1 MVYNCFQGEMD
12 MKRRDKGEGSIS
24 QRKDGL
30 WTGRIDIGTQDN
42 GKRKIKAVYGK
53 TEQEVK
59 RKLRDLKKELI
70 KNDYQEVKKQ
80 SVKEYMSNW
89 LYNYK
94 QNEVK
99 PSTFDRIEQV
109 CENQI
114 FPYIGDLQINSITA
128 NDFQKMINELSLKY
142 SYSTVKKAYDYTKAC
157 FTWAHDKREL
167 LYNPFVR
174 VSLPANKKKDISD
187 IHYYNDDEI
196 KLIREYA
203 LQKYDNGCYIYKYG
217 YAIILLLY
225 TGLRVGELLALKWDC
240 VDFEQKTLTV
250 KGNVKQVKNRDTNA
264 QGNYKVIEQNTTKT
278 KSGMRLIPLSNFAME
293 ALFYFKEINSNH
305 VYIISASEDKPLS
318 PRNLDRTFRS
328 ILSNAGINNIHGVHS
343 LRHTFASMLFR
354 KGVDVKTVSELLG
367 HADTG
372 VTYNIYIHLI
382 QEQKVKAI
390 EGLDEL

>member
-1 MVYNCFQGEMD
+1 

-59 RKLRDLKKELI
+59 RKLRELKKELI
-70 KNDYQEVKKQ
+70 KHDYREVKKQ
-80 SVKEYMSNW
+80 SVREYMTDW
-89 LYNYK
+89 LYDCK

-99 PSTFDRIEQV
+99 PSTFDRIEQT
-109 CENQI
+109 CKNQI
-114 FPYIGDLQINSITA
+114 FPCIGDLQMNSITA
-128 NDFQKMINELSLKY
+128 NDFQNMINELSEKY
-142 SYSTVKKAYDYTKAC
+142 SYSTVKKAYDYTKSC
-157 FTWAHDKREL
+157 FTLAYDKKEI

-174 VSLPANKKKDISD
+174 ITLPANKKKDISD

-196 KLIREYA
+196 ELIKKYA
-203 LQKYDNGCYIYKYG
+203 IEKYSNGKFVYKYG
-217 YAIILLLY
+217 YAIVLLLY

-240 VDFEQKTLTV
+240 VDFDKKTLTV
-250 KGNVKQVKNRDTNA
+250 KGTVKQVKNRNA
-264 QGNYKVIEQNTTKT
+264 DISKKYTMIEQNTTKT
-278 KSGMRLIPLSNFAME
+278 KSGMRIIPLSSMAVE
-293 ALFYFKEINSNH
+293 ALRYFDEINHNH
-305 VYIISASEDKPLS
+305 VYIISSDVNNPLS

-328 ILSNAGINNIHGVHS
+328 ILTNAGITNIHGVHS

-367 HADTG
+367 HSDTG

-390 EGLDEL
+390 ESLDEI

>member
-1 MVYNCFQGEMD
+1 

-59 RKLRDLKKELI
+59 RKLKELKKELI
-70 KNDYQEVKKQ
+70 KHDFQEVKKQ
-80 SVKEYMSNW
+80 SVEEYMIDW

-109 CENQI
+109 CKNQI
-114 FPYIGDLQINSITA
+114 FPCIGGLQMNSITA
-128 NDFQKMINELSLKY
+128 NDFQKMVNDLSAKY
-142 SYSTVKKAYDYTKAC
+142 SYSTVKKAYDYTKSC
-157 FTWAHDKREL
+157 FTLAYDKREIL
-167 LYNPFVR
+167 FNPFVR
-174 VSLPANKKKDISD
+174 ISLPTNKKKEISD

-196 KLIREYA
+196 ELIKQYA
-203 LQKYDNGCYIYKYG
+203 LMKYSNGKYIYKYG

-240 VDFEQKTLTV
+240 IDFDKKTLTV
-250 KGNVKQVKNRDTNA
+250 KGNVKQIRNRDKSASKKYTM
-264 QGNYKVIEQNTTKT
+264 IEQNTTKT
-278 KSGMRLIPLSNFAME
+278 KSGMRIIPLSAMAVE
-293 ALFYFKEINSNH
+293 ALRYFEGINSNH
-305 VYIISASEDKPLS
+305 VYVVSSDIEAPLS

-328 ILSNAGINNIHGVHS
+328 ILKNAGITNIYGVHS

-367 HADTG
+367 HSDTG

-390 EGLDEL
+390 ESLDEI

>member
-1 MVYNCFQGEMD
+1 

-30 WTGRIDIGTQDN
+30 WTGRIDVGIQNN

-59 RKLRDLKKELI
+59 RKLKELKKELI
-70 KNDYQEVKKQ
+70 KHDYQEVKKQ
-80 SVKEYMSNW
+80 SVEEYMTDW

-109 CENQI
+109 CKNQI
-114 FPYIGDLQINSITA
+114 FPCIGSLQMNSITA
-128 NDFQKMINELSLKY
+128 NDFQKMINDLSAKY
-142 SYSTVKKAYDYTKAC
+142 SYSTVKKAYDYTKSC
-157 FTWAHDKREL
+157 FSLAYDKREIL
-167 LYNPFVR
+167 FNPFVR
-174 VSLPANKKKDISD
+174 ISLPTNKKKEISD

-196 KLIREYA
+196 ELIKKYA
-203 LQKYDNGCYIYKYG
+203 LKKYSNGNYIYKYG

-240 VDFEQKTLTV
+240 IDFDKKTLTV
-250 KGNVKQVKNRDTNA
+250 KGNVKQVKNRDKNTSKK
-264 QGNYKVIEQNTTKT
+264 YIMIDQNTTKT
-278 KSGMRLIPLSNFAME
+278 KSGMRIIPLSAMAVE
-293 ALFYFKEINSNH
+293 ALKYFEEINNNH
-305 VYIISASEDKPLS
+305 IYVVSSDIKEPLS

-328 ILSNAGINNIHGVHS
+328 VLTNAGITNIHGVHS

-367 HADTG
+367 HSDTG

-390 EGLDEL
+390 ESLDEI

>member
-1 MVYNCFQGEMD
+1 

-59 RKLRDLKKELI
+59 RKLRELKKELI
-70 KNDYQEVKKQ
+70 KHDYREVKKQ
-80 SVKEYMSNW
+80 SVGEYMTDW

-99 PSTFDRIEQV
+99 PSTFDRIEQI
-109 CENQI
+109 CKNQI
-114 FPYIGDLQINSITA
+114 FPYIGDLQMNSITA
-128 NDFQKMINELSLKY
+128 NDFQQMINELSLKY
-142 SYSTVKKAYDYTKAC
+142 SYSTVKKAYDYTKSC
-157 FTWAHDKREL
+157 FTLAYDKREIL
-167 LYNPFVR
+167 FNPFVR
-174 VSLPANKKKDISD
+174 ISLPTNKKKDISD

-196 KLIREYA
+196 ELIKKYA
-203 LQKYDNGCYIYKYG
+203 LEKYSNGKFVYKYG

-240 VDFEQKTLTV
+240 IDFNKKTLNV
-250 KGNVKQVKNRDTNA
+250 KGTIKQVKNRNTDIPKKYTM
-264 QGNYKVIEQNTTKT
+264 IEQNTTKT
-278 KSGMRLIPLSNFAME
+278 KSGMRIIPLSAMAVE
-293 ALFYFKEINSNH
+293 ALRYFDEINHSH
-305 VYIISASEDKPLS
+305 VYVVSSDVNNPLS

-328 ILSNAGINNIHGVHS
+328 ILTNAGITNIHGVHS

-367 HADTG
+367 HSDTS

-390 EGLDEL
+390 ERLDEI

>member
-1 MVYNCFQGEMD
+1 

-30 WTGRIDIGTQDN
+30 WTGRLDIGVQEN

-59 RKLRDLKKELI
+59 RKLRALKKELI
-70 KNDYQEVKKQ
+70 KHDYQEVKKL
-80 SVKEYMSNW
+80 SVREYMTDW

-99 PSTFDRIEQV
+99 PSTFDRIEQI

-114 FPYIGDLQINSITA
+114 FPCIGDLQINSVTA
-128 NDFQKMINELSLKY
+128 NDFQKMINDLAEKY
-142 SYSTVKKAYDYTKAC
+142 SYSTVKKAYDYTKSC
-157 FTWAHDKREL
+157 FTLAYDKREI

-174 VSLPANKKKDISD
+174 ISLPVNKKRDISD

-196 KLIREYA
+196 KLIRKHS
-203 LQKYDNGCYIYKYG
+203 LKKHDNGCYIYKYG
-217 YAIILLLY
+217 YAVILLLY

-240 VDFEQKTLTV
+240 VDFEKKTLTV
-250 KGNVKQVKNRDTNA
+250 KGNVKQIKNRDSNI
-264 QGNYKVIEQNTTKT
+264 QGNYITIEQNTVKT
-278 KSGMRLIPLSNFAME
+278 KSGMRVIPLSKSALE
-293 ALFYFKEINSNH
+293 ALNYFRDINGNH
-305 VYIISASEDKPLS
+305 VYIVSSSEDKPLS
-318 PRNLDRTFRS
+318 ARNLDRTFRS
-328 ILSNAGINNIHGVHS
+328 ILTNAGIENIYGVHS

-382 QEQKVKAI
+382 QEQKVKAV
-390 EGLDEL
+390 EGLEEL

>member
-1 MVYNCFQGEMD
+1 

-30 WTGRIDIGTQDN
+30 WTGRIDIGTQEN

-59 RKLRDLKKELI
+59 RKLKELKKELI

-80 SVKEYMSNW
+80 SVRQYMTDW

-99 PSTFDRIEQV
+99 PATFDRIEQV
-109 CENQI
+109 CNNQI
-114 FPYIGDLQINSITA
+114 FPYIGDLQMNSITA
-128 NDFQKMINELSLKY
+128 NDFQSMINDLSLKY
-142 SYSTVKKAYDYTKAC
+142 SYSTVKKAYDYTKSC
-157 FTWAHDKREL
+157 FTMAYEKREIL
-167 LYNPFVR
+167 FNPFVR
-174 VSLPANKKKDISD
+174 IALPNNKKKDISD
-187 IHYYNDDEI
+187 IHYYNDKEI
-196 KLIREYA
+196 ELIKKFA
-203 LQKYDNGCYIYKYG
+203 LEKYSSGRYIYKYG

-225 TGLRVGELLALKWDC
+225 TGMRVGEMLGLKWDAI
-240 VDFEQKTLTV
+240 DFDKKTLTV
-250 KGNVKQVKNRDTNA
+250 KRTVKQVKNRDENIS
-264 QGNYKVIEQNTTKT
+264 GSYKMIEQKTTKT
-278 KSGMRLIPLSNFAME
+278 KSGMRIIPLSAMAVE
-293 ALFYFKEINSNH
+293 ALKYFKEINSNH
-305 VYIISASEDKPLS
+305 VYVVSSDINRPLS

-328 ILSNAGINNIHGVHS
+328 ILKNAGITNIHGVHS

-390 EGLDEL
+390 ESLDDI

>member
-1 MVYNCFQGEMD
+1 

-30 WTGRIDIGTQDN
+30 WTGRIDIGVQEN

-59 RKLRDLKKELI
+59 RKLRALKKDLI
-70 KNDYQEVKKQ
+70 KHDYQEVKKL
-80 SVKEYMSNW
+80 SVREYITSW

-114 FPYIGDLQINSITA
+114 FPCIGDLQINSVTA
-128 NDFQKMINELSLKY
+128 NDFQKMINELAEKY
-142 SYSTVKKAYDYTKAC
+142 SYSTVKKAYDYTKSC
-157 FTWAHDKREL
+157 FTLAYDKREI

-174 VSLPANKKKDISD
+174 ISLPVNKKKDIAD

-196 KLIREYA
+196 KLIKEYS
-203 LQKYDNGCYIYKYG
+203 LQKYSNGCYVYKYG

-240 VDFEQKTLTV
+240 VDFDKKTLTV
-250 KGNVKQVKNRDTNA
+250 SGNVKQVKNRNSDASVSYIT
-264 QGNYKVIEQNTTKT
+264 IEQNTAKT
-278 KSGMRLIPLSNFAME
+278 KSGMRVIPLSKSALE
-293 ALFYFKEINSNH
+293 ALEYFREINKNH
-305 VYIISASEDKPLS
+305 TYIVSSSEDKPLS
-318 PRNLDRTFRS
+318 ARNLDRTFRS
-328 ILSNAGINNIHGVHS
+328 ILTNAGIENIHGVHS

-382 QEQKVKAI
+382 QEQKIRAV